1 MRVIKQST
9 GTSGEYAR
17 VRSVCGVL
25 HPGRARFTASLAS
38 QITAMQVPYPLIV
51 PVPRPPPCAATLR
64 FRAAS
69 ACSYRLCWISFLVCG
84 FSEPPGRRYS
94 HSAHAPAARSTNNP
108 IGLGS
113 PSPPGSH
120 PSPSS
125 SPSSGGMPSPPY
137 PNLRWSPVSMRSGA
151 APGPRLAPPEPPPLG
166 KPLGLSSS
174 PFGFFPAP
182 AMETGLTATGRW
194 TPRRAPL
201 RGFKTRT
208 SRTVAS

>member
-108 IGLGS
+108 PVAVVVAVIRGHAVPAVPELALVTRFHAKRRGARPATGAAGTAAAVVGLG
-113 PSPPGSH
+113 
-120 PSPSS
+120 
-125 SPSSGGMPSPPY
+125 
-137 PNLRWSPVSMRSGA
+137 
-151 APGPRLAPPEPPPLG
+151 
-166 KPLGLSSS
+166 LGLGLQRES
-174 PFGFFPAP
+174 PLEGTGKGGQGLGMCLVMDEGTFFSFF
-182 AMETGLTATGRW
+182 LFQ
-194 TPRRAPL
+194 PL
-201 RGFKTRT
+201 LGAV
-208 SRTVAS
+208 S